1 MLQNTN
7 GLMIF
12 LSISGLLSL
21 VVSLILLFVNK
32 GNAIASRLLCGCLVC
47 LSLWSFERA
56 LEPTSSFFQPV
67 VSYLVFAVVFF
78 SLPAL
83 AFSYIRKE
91 LNCKSRFSA
100 PETSNS
106 HNPWLGIFSI
116 AMALCWLL
124 AGIGVIPALN
134 LYAGSFSLYAVSG
147 IILFLCLYLF
157 FHPTVLYG
165 STWQA
170 APATATTVDIEPEKP
185 LLVQDKSPAPKAG
198 LSNEQA
204 LKYRQVIKEHF
215 AASLAFRKPGYAIRD
230 LSNETGIPG
239 YLLSLF
245 INQEYGMNF
254 NEMINAYRVEY
265 LTGLLKTSFDCE
277 SYTLEAIGKMAGFN
291 SRTAFI
297 AAIKKQTGMTPSAFF
312 GRRESEQYPDAV
324 FNFPGF
330 VRKVA

>member
-7 GLMIF
+7 WLMIF

-21 VVSLILLFVNK
+21 MVSLILVFVNK
-32 GNAIASRLLCGCLVC
+32 GNKTASKLLGGCLFC
-47 LSLWSFERA
+47 LSLWSFERV
-56 LEPTSSFFQPV
+56 LVPTLSFFQPV

-78 SLPAL
+78 CLPPL

-91 LNCKSRFSA
+91 LHHESS
-100 PETSNS
+100 PSGTETRHN
-106 HNPWLGIFSI
+106 HNPWLGIFSV

-124 AGIGVIPALN
+124 ATARVIPLLN
-134 LYAGSFSLYAVSG
+134 LNAGSLSPYAASG
-147 IILFLCLYLF
+147 IILFLCLFLF
-157 FHPTVLYG
+157 FHPSILYG
-165 STWQA
+165 SIWQA
-170 APATATTVDIEPEKP
+170 DPVVATIVDIQPEQP

-198 LSNEQA
+198 LSIEQS
-204 LKYRQVIKEHF
+204 LKYRQVIKDHF
-215 AASLAFRKPGYAIRD
+215 ATSFAFRKPGYAIRD

-254 NEMINAYRVEY
+254 NEMINSCRVEY

-297 AAIKKQTGMTPSAFF
+297 AAIKKHTGMTPSTFF
-312 GRRESEQYPDAV
+312 GRRESEQYPDLV
-324 FNFPGF
+324 FSFPELG
-330 VRKVA
+330 RKVA